1 MSTVP
6 RDVSPARYHIVGMDC
21 AHDAAEIE
29 RAVRAVPGV
38 LDVRVSVASQ
48 VMTAHPPDEPLL
60 REVEGAVRA
69 LGYELARIG
78 PTAPHEPAGAG
89 QIAGGAR
96 DAAWRTPAYRRA
108 LWLVVALNAGFGVI
122 EGVGGVIARS
132 QSLQADALDF
142 LGDGLITWLGVL
154 AFGWRPAWRARAALL
169 QGLFLGVLGLG
180 VLGTTTYRVF
190 ATQQPRAEVMGLLG
204 IAALAVNV
212 ACAVILI
219 PHRHGDANARAVWLF
234 SRNDALGNLAVVVA
248 AGLVA
253 WSGTPWPDLA
263 VALLIAALFLHSA
276 WVIVR
281 DARGDLR
288 EARESGQT
296 G

>member
-6 RDVSPARYHIVGMDC
+6 RAAPPARYHIVGMDC

-60 REVEGAVRA
+60 RAVEGAVRA
-69 LGYELARIG
+69 LGYELDRIG
-78 PTAPHEPAGAG
+78 PTEARDPAGAG
-89 QIAGGAR
+89 RISDGAR
-96 DAAWRTPAYRRA
+96 DAGWRTPAYRRA
-108 LWLVVALNAGFGVI
+108 LWLVVVLNAGFGVI

-169 QGLFLGVLGLG
+169 QGLFLGALGLG
-180 VLGTTTYRVF
+180 VLGTTAYRVV
-190 ATQQPRAEVMGLLG
+190 ATQQPRAEVMGFLG

-234 SRNDALGNLAVVVA
+234 SRNDAVGNLAVVVA

-276 WVIVR
+276 GVIVR